1 MVHLNWRGD
10 DKTITVGMIPN
21 LGEDLILSTDYVNFT
36 PLLEKACQEHINN
49 AWWEEA
55 PFGTSEMEAR
65 TQRKKLSRK
74 QKREQRRE
82 HRNSLTLKIPAPTL
96 HTAKVFTAVG
106 NFRQAQ
112 REDPTLKNAWQQA
125 LHPDGQSI
133 RHSPGSLMTNAD
145 YLSRY
150 LDSERLYQ
158 PHAMGSVC
166 DGPARCGPSVNTTC
180 AGTAES
186 NPALKDEAANPRE
199 LPASKEEPGGFHAS
213 GRTDEKTN
221 GREEGGCGSSR
232 STGERRFDQ
241 RQEPG
246 GGCLKRFA
254 ASSAAQEA
262 HCETSSHASG
272 EAWHTQVR
280 PETG

>member
-1 MVHLNWRGD
+1 MTDG
-10 DKTITVGMIPN
+10 
-21 LGEDLILSTDYVNFT
+21 GEEGGGGSSRSTGERRFDQR
-36 PLLEKACQEHINN
+36 QEPGGEFPKRFAASSAAQEAHRETSSHASGE
-49 AWWEEA
+49 AWH
-55 PFGTSEMEAR
+55 
-65 TQRKKLSRK
+65 TQ
-74 QKREQRRE
+74 
-82 HRNSLTLKIPAPTL
+82 
-96 HTAKVFTAVG
+96 
-106 NFRQAQ
+106 
-112 REDPTLKNAWQQA
+112 
-125 LHPDGQSI
+125 I